1 MLEICCTFRFQNDI
15 FSMTLSLLQ
24 KKKNE
29 GQEGKGN
36 GNALGKGM
44 RWGVVGN

>member
-24 KKKNE
+24 KKNE